1 MLISW
6 EVSLPSSRRGVLC
19 VWMDLTRLGGPGR
32 GILQRQLPTGMRGGA
47 GGRVMGFGACL
58 AVDTVKRVLGC
69 DLRCVSCLWVR

>member
-32 GILQRQLPTGMRGGA
+32 GILQRQLPAGMRGGA
-47 GGRVMGFGACL
+47 GG
-58 AVDTVKRVLGC
+58 
-69 DLRCVSCLWVR
+69 